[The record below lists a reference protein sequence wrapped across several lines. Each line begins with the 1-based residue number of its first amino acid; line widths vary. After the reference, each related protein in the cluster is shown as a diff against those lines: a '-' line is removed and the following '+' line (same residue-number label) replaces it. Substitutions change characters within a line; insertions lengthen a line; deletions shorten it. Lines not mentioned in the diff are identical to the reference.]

1 MESTNLVSRYDVD
14 IPYRQNVNIYLPYVV
29 EKGDN
34 VFIRVSVKMSEETS
48 RYKII
53 AVYSDNTT
61 DNITDYSKTDKDVV
75 FNLQKDLSAIRLYTS
90 EGTANTA
97 DVVIDKIGIINR
109 LNNLEEN
116 TNVIANDIHDM
127 KASDINIYKNSQA
140 IQSQTNY
147 DLSTNLSYAK
157 DQGVLMSV
165 EFNQNVRFRMY
176 LLYSDGTRDVIFEG
190 YRKGEAVGVV
200 RDVPLTG
207 FRIYI
212 IEGPNAVANI
222 TIEK

>member
-90 EGTANTA
+90 EEQQ
-97 DVVIDKIGIINR
+97 I
-109 LNNLEEN
+109 L
-116 TNVIANDIHDM
+116 
-127 KASDINIYKNSQA
+127 
-140 IQSQTNY
+140 
-147 DLSTNLSYAK
+147 
-157 DQGVLMSV
+157 LM
-165 EFNQNVRFRMY
+165 
-176 LLYSDGTRDVIFEG
+176 L
-190 YRKGEAVGVV
+190 
-200 RDVPLTG
+200 
-207 FRIYI
+207 
-212 IEGPNAVANI
+212 
-222 TIEK
+222 